1 MPLDPMVKAF
11 LDQAQAMPRPKVW
24 EAPLSVVRNSFA
36 GMMGLVGAQ
45 NVPVG
50 RIENLTIPTPAGGIR
65 ARSYAPVA
73 SGGEALPTL
82 VYFHG
87 GGFVV
92 GDLDTHDGI
101 CRLLVA
107 EGGFRV
113 IAVAYRR
120 APENK
125 WPAPLED
132 AFAAL
137 RHIFDNAPAL
147 GVDAGRIAVGGD
159 SAGGHLAASV
169 TQLARE
175 KGGPALAFQL
185 LLFPG
190 TEFTTDTGSMNK
202 YAVGYFIE
210 KQAIEWFYSQVLPA
224 DADRNSPNVSP
235 LKSADFSGLPPA
247 YIMLGGYDPL
257 HDEGLA
263 YAEKLRAAG
272 VKVTVA
278 DYSDMVHCFIYF
290 QTVLPQAHDAVA
302 AAAKAVCQ
310 AFQEA

>member
-50 RIENLTIPTPAGGIR
+50 RIENFTIPTPAGGIR

-107 EGGFRV
+107 EGGFRWLS
-113 IAVAYRR
+113 A
-120 APENK
+120 NK
-125 WPAPLED
+125 REGAFSPWPATATSP
-132 AFAAL
+132 ANVL
-137 RHIFDNAPAL
+137 RTCR
-147 GVDAGRIAVGGD
+147 G
-159 SAGGHLAASV
+159 
-169 TQLARE
+169 
-175 KGGPALAFQL
+175 GGPEVASPWAVPKPDECVMVLALA
-185 LLFPG
+185 P
-190 TEFTTDTGSMNK
+190 
-202 YAVGYFIE
+202 
-210 KQAIEWFYSQVLPA
+210 
-224 DADRNSPNVSP
+224 
-235 LKSADFSGLPPA
+235 
-247 YIMLGGYDPL
+247 
-257 HDEGLA
+257 
-263 YAEKLRAAG
+263 
-272 VKVTVA
+272 
-278 DYSDMVHCFIYF
+278 
-290 QTVLPQAHDAVA
+290 
-302 AAAKAVCQ
+302 
-310 AFQEA
+310 

>member
-24 EAPLSVVRNSFA
+24 EAPLSVVRGSFA

-82 VYFHG
+82 IYFHG

-113 IAVAYRR
+113 IAVDYRR

-147 GVDAGRIAVGGD
+147 GVDAG
-159 SAGGHLAASV
+159 
-169 TQLARE
+169 
-175 KGGPALAFQL
+175 
-185 LLFPG
+185 
-190 TEFTTDTGSMNK
+190 
-202 YAVGYFIE
+202 
-210 KQAIEWFYSQVLPA
+210 
-224 DADRNSPNVSP
+224 
-235 LKSADFSGLPPA
+235 
-247 YIMLGGYDPL
+247 
-257 HDEGLA
+257 
-263 YAEKLRAAG
+263 
-272 VKVTVA
+272 
-278 DYSDMVHCFIYF
+278 
-290 QTVLPQAHDAVA
+290 
-302 AAAKAVCQ
+302 
-310 AFQEA
+310 